1 MTSHEGDEAYYRAV
15 EELFVRRRGAA
26 MLLSPRDW
34 TLIGEWKDA
43 GVPLRVVLQAIDNI
57 FDAFERRATAGR
69 RINSL
74 SYCRQ
79 EVLSLHDLYR
89 ALHAA
94 EAGRPSSA
102 EAAAGGTAAARH
114 LGRLARRVRAAMGGA
129 SEAGRDRLVACL
141 ARVAADLKQLRREV
155 KSGVSDPRLLE
166 DRLRRFDGDLLTV
179 VGDSL
184 PESELDALERAAEL
198 ALGGTGDRM
207 TPEARERTRRSAL
220 ASLLRQA
227 AGLPRLTLFD

>member
-1 MTSHEGDEAYYRAV
+1 MTSSEGDETYYRAV

-79 EVLSLHDLYR
+79 EVLALHDLYR

-102 EAAAGGTAAARH
+102 EAAAGGAAAARH

-129 SEAGRDRLVACL
+129 SEAGRDRLVGCL
-141 ARVAADLKQLRREV
+141 ARVAAELKQLRREV
-155 KSGVSDPRLLE
+155 KGGVQDPRLLE
-166 DRLRRFDGDLLTV
+166 ERLRRFDEDLLAV
-179 VGDSL
+179 ARGSIAA
-184 PESELDALERAAEL
+184 SELDALERAADL
-198 ALGGTGDRM
+198 ALGRAGDRM
-207 TPEARERTRRSAL
+207 TRDARERTRRTAL
-220 ASLLRQA
+220 AALLRQV

>member
-1 MTSHEGDEAYYRAV
+1 M
-15 EELFVRRRGAA
+15 
-26 MLLSPRDW
+26 
-34 TLIGEWKDA
+34 
-43 GVPLRVVLQAIDNI
+43 
-57 FDAFERRATAGR
+57 
-69 RINSL
+69 
-74 SYCRQ
+74 
-79 EVLSLHDLYR
+79 
-89 ALHAA
+89 
-94 EAGRPSSA
+94 
-102 EAAAGGTAAARH
+102 
-114 LGRLARRVRAAMGGA
+114 
-129 SEAGRDRLVACL
+129 
-141 ARVAADLKQLRREV
+141 
-155 KSGVSDPRLLE
+155 LE